1 MKKFIVFSLIVMF
14 LMVNVAVFA
23 ADKTEKKKD
32 DPTVYVKENGKKYHK
47 KNCKIV
53 KEGKIGI
60 KLSEA
65 IEKGYEPCAVC
76 KPPTKP
82 DKKKEEKKK

>member
-1 MKKFIVFSLIVMF
+1 MKKFIAFGLIVMF
-14 LMVNVAVFA
+14 LMVNMAIFA
-23 ADKTEKKKD
+23 ADKTEKKD

-47 KNCKIV
+47 KNCQIV

-65 IEKGYEPCAVC
+65 IKKGYEPCAVC
-76 KPPTKP
+76 KPPTTP
-82 DKKKEEKKK
+82 DKKKENKKN

>member
-1 MKKFIVFSLIVMF
+1 MKKFIVFGLIVMF
-14 LMVNVAVFA
+14 LLVNMAIFA
-23 ADKTEKKKD
+23 ADKTEKKD
-32 DPTVYVKENGKKYHK
+32 DPTVYVKEKGKKYHK
-47 KNCKIV
+47 KNCNIV

-65 IEKGYEPCAVC
+65 IKKGYEPCAVC

-82 DKKKEEKKK
+82 DKKKEDKKK